1 MTYSP
6 TACDECHKLVEPHE
20 LEADIRYHCRDCAKV
35 LALGVTLRGPVDPI
49 TETWPDLPP
58 ITDEQGYQSC
68 LAYASMLE
76 NRGVTGDTRSEHG
89 MLLLKLRRA
98 AKLYEQSIQ
107 TRTQGVMP

>member
-1 MTYSP
+1 ML
-6 TACDECHKLVEPHE
+6 CDGCNEQTPRDQ
-20 LEADIRYHCRDCAKV
+20 LEACVRYYCRSCSKLLDLDLILDRMVAPKP
-35 LALGVTLRGPVDPI
+35 ADPI

-76 NRGVTGDTRSEHG
+76 NRGVTGDTRTEHG

-107 TRTQGVMP
+107 TRTQG